1 MLEYVLKLLRCQGYD
16 QLVIVPQMKRA
27 EDRFIRDHHQ
37 GHDVLYSLDC
47 CCPVFELDAL
57 ESVVSLV

>member
-27 EDRFIRDHHQ
+27 EDRLIRDHHQ
-37 GHDVLYSLDC
+37 GHDVLYSLDGC
-47 CCPVFELDAL
+47 CLVFELDAL